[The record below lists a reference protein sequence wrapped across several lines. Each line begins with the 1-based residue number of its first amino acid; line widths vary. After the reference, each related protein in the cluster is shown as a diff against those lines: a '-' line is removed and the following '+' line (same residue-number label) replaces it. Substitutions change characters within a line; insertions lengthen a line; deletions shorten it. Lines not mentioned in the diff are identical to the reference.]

1 MTPGSLSFAAKEWIW
16 PATAVLVIG
25 LFFIFRSYAGT
36 NLSRGTRILGFL
48 LKAVGLALLASV
60 LLEPTWTTT
69 RPREGANLFGVV
81 ADNSMGLQ
89 LRDAGEKKMR
99 SEILRDILTS
109 DQSWQTKLDETF
121 LLRRYLF
128 DSRLEST
135 RDYAQLNFQGR
146 ESGIGSALKSVSERF
161 QGQPLAG
168 VLLFTDGNATDLE
181 EGFYEIPGL
190 PPVYPVLIGKDSDL
204 IDIAVDNVSASQTI
218 FEDAPVTLTGTIKA
232 KGFDSEKLA
241 AQVILNGK
249 VVAEQTVEPRKGADI
264 PLRFQLKPDEPGL
277 SFYTLRVA
285 HAAGLQNNTN
295 LVEATAHNNERI
307 VTVDRGRGPH
317 RILYVGGR
325 PNWEYKFLNRAVS
338 EDPEV
343 QLVSLIRIARREPKF
358 TFRGRTGE
366 SSNPLFRG
374 FNKTNEETERYDQP
388 VLIRLNTRDEVE
400 LRSGFPKSAEDLY
413 GYEGIILDDME
424 ADFFTP
430 DQLMLVQRYVSERG
444 GGFLM
449 LGGADSLENG
459 KFARTPVGDMLPLYL
474 DRLPQAGPAAAYDN
488 TYKYELTREGWL
500 QPWMRLRST
509 ESEERSR
516 LDSIPPFLVLN
527 QLREIK
533 PGASVLAT
541 VTDATGKKFPAVA
554 MQRFGNGRTAVVAVG
569 DLFHAGA
576 ENEKAQVDLGKTW
589 RQMLRWLI
597 ADVPTQ
603 CEIRMQPAANTGQE
617 SAVSLTVKARDKKF
631 DPLENSAVLI
641 TITGPPIDG
650 KTNRVT
656 IPAEASDKEA
666 GVYRATY
673 VPREPGAYRATA
685 TITDSTGVKVA
696 EVETGWASEPLAREF
711 ASLKPNRPLL
721 EDIARKTG
729 GELLTPERL
738 GKFVESLQQKKA
750 PIIETYSYPLWH
762 KPFVFLAALA
772 CFISEWGIRR
782 WKGLA

>member
-1 MTPGSLSFAAKEWIW
+1 
-16 PATAVLVIG
+16 
-25 LFFIFRSYAGT
+25 
-36 NLSRGTRILGFL
+36 
-48 LKAVGLALLASV
+48 
-60 LLEPTWTTT
+60 
-69 RPREGANLFGVV
+69 
-81 ADNSMGLQ
+81 D
-89 LRDAGEKKMR
+89 
-99 SEILRDILTS
+99 
-109 DQSWQTKLDETF
+109 SWQPQLEKIF
-121 LLRRYLF
+121 LVRRYLF
-128 DSRLEST
+128 DSRLESA
-135 RDYAQLNFQGR
+135 RDYAQLTFEGR
-146 ESGIGSALKSVSERF
+146 ESAIGGALKSLSERF

-181 EGFYEIPGL
+181 EGFSETPGL
-190 PPVYPVLIGKDSDL
+190 PPLYPVMVGKNSDL
-204 IDIAVDNVSASQTI
+204 LDIALENVSASQTI

-232 KGFDSEKLA
+232 KGFDGEKLA

-249 VVAEQTVEPRKGADI
+249 VVAEQNVEPKKGADI
-264 PLRFQLKPDEPGL
+264 PLRFQLKPDQPGL
-277 SFYTLRVA
+277 SFYQLRVA
-285 HAAGLQNNTN
+285 HAKDLKNNTN
-295 LVEATAHNNERI
+295 LVEATAFNNDRI

-388 VLIRLNTRDEVE
+388 VLIRLNTKDESE
-400 LRSGFPKSAEDLY
+400 LRSGFPIAAEDLY

-424 ADFFTP
+424 AEFFKP
-430 DQLMLVQRYVSERG
+430 DQLMLIQRYVSERG

-459 KFARTPVGDMLPLYL
+459 KYARSPVGDMLPFYL
-474 DRLPQAGPAAAYDN
+474 DRLPEARPASG
-488 TYKYELTREGWL
+488 YKYELTREGWL

-509 ESEERSR
+509 ENEERNR
-516 LDSIPPFLVLN
+516 LESIPPFLVLN

-541 VTDATGKKFPAVA
+541 VSDPFGNKFPAVA
-554 MQRFGNGRTAVVAVG
+554 MQRFGNGRTAVVTIG
-569 DLFHAGA
+569 DLFHAGSD
-576 ENEKAQVDLGKTW
+576 NEGAQADLGKSW

-597 ADVPTQ
+597 SDVSAQ
-603 CEIRMQPAANTGQE
+603 CEIRMQPIASVGQE
-617 SAVSLTVKARDKKF
+617 SSVSLMVKARDKKF
-631 DPLENSAVLI
+631 EPLENASIQI
-641 TITGPPIDG
+641 TITGPAVEG
-650 KTNRVT
+650 KTNQVT
-656 IPAEASDKEA
+656 IPAEASEKEA
-666 GVYRATY
+666 GVYRANY

-685 TITDSTGVKVA
+685 VITDSSGVRVA

-711 ASLKPNRPLL
+711 ASLQPNRALL
-721 EDIARKTG
+721 EEIARKTG
-729 GELLTPERL
+729 GQLLTVDGLED
-738 GKFVESLQQKKA
+738 FVESLQQKKA

-762 KPFVFLAALA
+762 KPFIFIVALG
-772 CFISEWGIRR
+772 CFIAEWGIRR